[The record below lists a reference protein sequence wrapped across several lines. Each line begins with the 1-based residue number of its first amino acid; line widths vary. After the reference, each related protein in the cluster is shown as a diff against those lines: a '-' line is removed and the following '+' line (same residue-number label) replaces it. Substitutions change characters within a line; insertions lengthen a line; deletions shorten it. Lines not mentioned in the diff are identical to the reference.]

1 MAMAWQLQEQEEA
14 RRLRALL
21 QQQQQEEEETRNL
34 RVGLRQH
41 GAPRWEAVRTDAS
54 FVERSR
60 RRKPGAMK
68 AQERYLRRDVHCG
81 VASCAACRHT
91 RALLPAQVLPRV
103 SDGEYVVPDAF
114 SLLQCMELLEEEA
127 LFCRAAPRLLVL
139 ESVLQAALRLA
150 PSRDASRLR
159 KFFRGEDQRTEG
171 GVRIFLFPDQHHL
184 ETFVEPTGMD
194 ELQTVRDDRAVLKT
208 VEWYATQGHF
218 PPEARVVFMTR
229 DVDASVS
236 VQLAAAVNAQAVTC
250 ETFLA
255 ERLPKDSADT
265 AFLMELAANTAEAVR
280 YEEAQRLPDEN
291 GNVLSSQSEFTPH
304 LKPAQL
310 EEALAQ
316 PSSRVLAGKL
326 EVSAHNPMEAY
337 VVVEGPHA
345 VDKVFVFGRA
355 AMNRGVHGDRVAVEV
370 LPKAH
375 WRAPQSDRLLVHYTQ
390 DEDEHQH
397 EAESVESE
405 IDEQVPGSIPT
416 GQVVGILS
424 RSPRYHVAT
433 VIASTVNAGDDY
445 ALAVPMDLR
454 LPKIRLRSQR
464 LDALLDKRLKV
475 VIDNWA
481 TDSSYPNGHYVG
493 ILGAPGSLQTELSA
507 LLVDNEVEEAPFSEA
522 ALACL
527 PSSDDCPIDIEGGCV
542 AECST
547 AKRPT
552 RCGLL
557 NWKIPDEEIPRRRD
571 LRKTHRVFS
580 VDPHGCQDI
589 DDAMSIQ
596 RLPNGN
602 VELGVHIAD
611 VSYFVKHGSALDLEG
626 RRRGTTV
633 YLVGQRLD
641 MLPSVLSAD
650 LCSLHENR
658 DRFAVSVMC
667 ELDGGTYEIV
677 ENSTWFGRTII
688 RNCSSMTYEQAHRL
702 LQGVNADADDS
713 PRRGSARSQ
722 LPPSEHAEGVAGGRI
737 PMKLQQLI
745 REDLRI
751 LTDVGR
757 RLGRTRG
764 SHGGLDLSKQEEVR
778 FSLNV
783 SELGQEDVDITVK
796 ESLEIHGTIAELMI
810 FANSTVAR
818 KLVERFPTH
827 ALLRR
832 HPPPS
837 GDRFTQLVQ
846 LAKARDVVID
856 ATNNFTLQQS
866 LAAAERSG
874 RMDSKTMSLLKS
886 LAVRV
891 MTEAEYVS
899 SGAVAAVDAAS
910 SNGDV
915 TRFAH
920 YGLGLQYYTHFTSPI
935 RRYADVIVHRQLL
948 AAIASPTLPPSSAL
962 QRPSAKTSA
971 SLVLPKT
978 LAPSVLESEDDEDF
992 LDDLISSVD
1001 SQLQVSTAAPAKEAA
1016 TPVVDEAITD
1026 GDNLFPPEELVP
1038 LSRHLNKKNR
1048 QAKLAAHACDE
1059 LFLALYFSSH
1069 TVKVPAIIT
1078 ALKQNGFI
1086 VYVPKYDLRAPVY
1099 LRDKSGVVQ
1108 VDPLLLGVRIVDTD
1122 PATGAFAGAEC
1133 IRRIPQARLI
1143 WDDTEHETLEVVA
1156 PDDKRTVFR
1165 ILDEVEVQVS
1175 CDLTASGA
1183 RVPRLQLLLVGRASA
1198 TRKKHIA
1205 SSLSELQRVVQTKC
1219 EADSSPDTTMEIEN
1233 LKPSSVE
1240 EESSATNLY
1249 ELLLDAP
1256 NLSPSTKNLARR
1268 KMTQEEEEGKKKKPG
1283 FKRKG
1288 PGRLVFGN
1296 FSTNSRRH
1304 YQHKLAQYMDERS
1317 EAREEELS
1325 IQRFANGSSAMTSAQ
1340 EARRAE
1346 REALVR
1352 TQKLAAEK
1360 RHDRINR
1367 RNKAG
1372 K

>member
-1 MAMAWQLQEQEEA
+1 MATAWQLQEQEEA
-14 RRLRALL
+14 RRLRAQLQA
-21 QQQQQEEEETRNL
+21 QQQQQEEERKL
-34 RVGLRQH
+34 RVGLRQR
-41 GAPRWEAVRTDAS
+41 GAPRWEAVRTDAN

-60 RRKPGAMK
+60 RRKPGAVK

-81 VASCAACRHT
+81 VAACAACRRA
-91 RALLPAQVLPRV
+91 RALLPPQLLPRAN
-103 SDGEYVVPDAF
+103 DGEYVVPDAL
-114 SLLQCMELLEEEA
+114 SLLQCMELLEEET
-127 LFCRAAPRLLVL
+127 LLSRAAPRLLVL
-139 ESVLQAALRLA
+139 ESVLLAALRLA

-159 KFFRGEDQRTEG
+159 KFFRGEDQRTDG
-171 GVRIFLFPDQHHL
+171 GVSVYLFPDQHHV
-184 ETFVEPTGMD
+184 ETFVEPAVMD

-208 VEWYATQGHF
+208 LEWYVTQGHL

-229 DVDASVS
+229 DVDAAVS

-250 ETFLA
+250 ETFLV
-255 ERLPKDSADT
+255 ERLPKHSADT
-265 AFLMELAANTAEAVR
+265 AFLLELAANTAEAVR

-291 GNVLSSQSEFTPH
+291 GNVVGSQAEFAPH

-316 PSSRVLAGKL
+316 RSSRVLAGKL
-326 EVSAHNPMEAY
+326 EISAFNPMEAY
-337 VVVEGPHA
+337 VIVEGPHA
-345 VDKVFVFGRA
+345 VEKVFVFGRA
-355 AMNRGVHGDRVAVEV
+355 AMNRGVHGDRVAVEI

-375 WRAPQSDRLLVHYTQ
+375 WRAPKSDRLLVHYTQ
-390 DEDEHQH
+390 DEDQHQH
-397 EAESVESE
+397 ESESAGSE
-405 IDEQVPGSIPT
+405 VDEQEPGAIPT
-416 GQVVGILS
+416 GQVVGIIS

-445 ALAVPMDLR
+445 ALAVPMDIR
-454 LPKIRLRSQR
+454 LPKVRLRSQR

-475 VIDNWA
+475 VIDSWA
-481 TDSSYPNGHYVG
+481 ADSSYPNGHYVG
-493 ILGAPGSLQTELSA
+493 ILGASGSLQTELSA

-527 PSSDDCPIDIEGGCV
+527 PSSDECPIDIEGGCV

-547 AKRPT
+547 AKRPA
-552 RCGLL
+552 RWGLL
-557 NWKIPDEEIPRRRD
+557 NWKVPEEEVPRRRD

-611 VSYFVKHGSALDLEG
+611 VSYFVEHGSALDLEG

-667 ELDGGTYEIV
+667 ELDGKTFDV
-677 ENSTWFGRTII
+677 VDNSTWFGRTII

-702 LQGVNADADDS
+702 LQGVNANADDS
-713 PRRGSARSQ
+713 PLRGSMRSQ
-722 LPPSEHAEGVAGGRI
+722 PPPSEHLEGVAGGRI

-745 REDLRI
+745 REDLCI

-757 RLGRTRG
+757 RLARTRG
-764 SHGGLDLSKQEEVR
+764 SQGGLDLSKQEEVR

-783 SELGQEDVDITVK
+783 SELGQEDVEITVK

-846 LAKARDVVID
+846 LAQARDIIID

-899 SGAVAAVDAAS
+899 SGAVAAGDDAS

-948 AAIASPTLPPSSAL
+948 AAIASPIPG
-962 QRPSAKTSA
+962 TSTSQPGTTTPA
-971 SLVLPKT
+971 APLVLPKT
-978 LAPSVLESEDDEDF
+978 LAPSVLDNDEDEDF

-1001 SQLQVSTAAPAKEAA
+1001 SQLQVSIAPPIKEAIP
-1016 TPVVDEAITD
+1016 TTNDEAIMD

-1086 VYVPKYDLRAPVY
+1086 VYIPKYDLRAPVY
-1099 LRDKSGVVQ
+1099 LRDKNGAVQ
-1108 VDPLLLGVRIVDTD
+1108 MDPLLLGVRIVDTD
-1122 PATGAFAGAEC
+1122 PATGAFVGAEC
-1133 IRRIPQARLI
+1133 IRKIPQARI
-1143 WDDTEHETLEVVA
+1143 VWDGTEQKTLEVVA
-1156 PDDKRTVFR
+1156 PDDKSTVFH

-1175 CDLTASGA
+1175 CELSASGA
-1183 RVPRLQLLLVGRASA
+1183 RVPQLQLLLVGRASA

-1205 SSLSELQRVVQTKC
+1205 SSLSELQRVVQTKS
-1219 EADSSPDTTMEIEN
+1219 EAESGLDTMIGVGQSKATTSDDE
-1233 LKPSSVE
+1233 K
-1240 EESSATNLY
+1240 SSATNLY
-1249 ELLLDAP
+1249 QLLLDGP

-1268 KMTQEEEEGKKKKPG
+1268 KPAPEEEGKKKPG
-1283 FKRKG
+1283 FKRRG

-1304 YQHKLAQYMDERS
+1304 YQHKLAQYMDGRS
-1317 EAREEELS
+1317 EAREEELN
-1325 IQRFANGSSAMTSAQ
+1325 IQRFADGFSAMTSAQ

-1367 RNKAG
+1367 RMKAG

>member
-1 MAMAWQLQEQEEA
+1 MATPWQLQEQEDA

-21 QQQQQEEEETRNL
+21 QRQQQEEAVVRQL
-34 RVGLRQH
+34 RVGLRQR
-41 GAPRWEAVRTDAS
+41 GAPRWEGVRTDAS

-81 VASCAACRHT
+81 VAFCAVCRHE
-91 RALLPAQVLPRV
+91 RALLPAQVLPSVRG
-103 SDGEYVVPDAF
+103 GEYVVPDAL

-127 LFCRAAPRLLVL
+127 LLSRAAPRLLVL

-159 KFFRGEDQRTEG
+159 KFFRGEDQRTGG
-171 GVRIFLFPDQHHL
+171 GVSVYLFPDQHHA
-184 ETFVEPTGMD
+184 ETFVDMD
-194 ELQTVRDDRAVLKT
+194 ALQASRDDRAVRKT
-208 VEWYATQGHF
+208 VEWYATQGHL
-218 PPEARVVFMTR
+218 PPQAKLVFMTR
-229 DVDASVS
+229 DVDAPVS
-236 VQLAAAVNAQAVTC
+236 VQLAASVNAQAVTC

-255 ERLPKDSADT
+255 ERLPVNSADT
-265 AFLMELAANTAEAVR
+265 AFLLELAANTAEAVR
-280 YEEAQRLPDEN
+280 FEEAQRLPDEE
-291 GNVLSSQSEFTPH
+291 GNVVGSQREFAPH
-304 LKPAQL
+304 LKPVQL
-310 EEALAQ
+310 EESLAQ
-316 PSSRVLAGKL
+316 PSSRILAGKL
-326 EVSAHNPMEAY
+326 QVSTHNPMEAY
-337 VVVEGPHA
+337 VLVEGPHA
-345 VDKVFVFGRA
+345 IEKVFVFGRA

-370 LPKAH
+370 LRKDY

-390 DEDEHQH
+390 DEDHD
-397 EAESVESE
+397 AESVESE
-405 IDEQVPGSIPT
+405 VEEEDPGAIPT

-424 RSPRYHVAT
+424 RSSRYHVAT
-433 VIASTVNAGDDY
+433 VIASTVSAGDDY
-445 ALAVPMDLR
+445 ALAVPMDVR
-454 LPKIRLRSQR
+454 LPKVRLRSQR

-475 VIDNWA
+475 VIDSWA
-481 TDSSYPNGHYVG
+481 ADSSYPNGHYVG

-527 PSSDDCPIDIEGGCV
+527 PSSDECPIDIEGGCV

-547 AKRPT
+547 AKRPA

-557 NWKIPDEEIPRRRD
+557 NWKVPEEEIPRRRD

-589 DDAMSIQ
+589 DDAMSIR

-611 VSYFVKHGSALDLEG
+611 VSYFVEHESALDLEG

-667 ELDGGTYEIV
+667 ELDGKTYDVV

-702 LQGVNADADDS
+702 LQGVNADADDP

-722 LPPSEHAEGVAGGRI
+722 TSSDEHLEGVAGGRI
-737 PMKLQQLI
+737 PLKLQQDI
-745 REDLRI
+745 REDLLI

-764 SHGGLDLSKQEEVR
+764 SQGGLDLSKQEEVR
-778 FSLNV
+778 FALNV
-783 SELGQEDVDITVK
+783 SELGQENVEITVK

-810 FANSTVAR
+810 FANSAVAR
-818 KLVERFPTH
+818 KIVERFPTH

-837 GDRFTQLVQ
+837 GDRFTHLVQ
-846 LAKARDVVID
+846 LAQARDVVID

-874 RMDSKTMSLLKS
+874 RMESKTMSLLKS

-899 SGAVAAVDAAS
+899 SGAVAAGDAAS
-910 SNGDV
+910 ANGDV

-948 AAIASPTLPPSSAL
+948 ASIAAPCPPSKSAS
-962 QRPSAKTSA
+962 QRPATKNSAP
-971 SLVLPKT
+971 LLLPKT
-978 LAPSVLESEDDEDF
+978 LAPSVLETEDDEDF
-992 LDDLISSVD
+992 LDGLISSVD
-1001 SQLQVSTAAPAKEAA
+1001 SQLQVTTDPLAQTEVATAA
-1016 TPVVDEAITD
+1016 VDEAIMG
-1026 GDNLFPPEELVP
+1026 GDNLFPPQELVP
-1038 LSRHLNKKNR
+1038 LARHLNMKNR

-1108 VDPLLLGVRIVDTD
+1108 MDPLLLGVRIVDTD
-1122 PATGAFAGAEC
+1122 PATGAFTGAEC
-1133 IRRIPQARLI
+1133 IRRIPQAQLI
-1143 WDDTEHETLEVVA
+1143 WNDTDRETLEVVA
-1156 PDDKRTVFR
+1156 PEAKRSVFH

-1175 CDLTASGA
+1175 CDLTTSGA
-1183 RVPRLQLLLVGRASA
+1183 RVPKLQLLLVGRASA
-1198 TRKKHIA
+1198 THKKHIV
-1205 SSLSELQRVVQTKC
+1205 SSLSELQRVVQMRS
-1219 EADSSPDTTMEIEN
+1219 EADNIPRSSKDVKASERST
-1233 LKPSSVE
+1233 VG
-1240 EESSATNLY
+1240 EESSVSNLY
-1249 ELLLDAP
+1249 QLLLDAA
-1256 NLSPSTKNLARR
+1256 NLSPSTKSLACR
-1268 KMTQEEEEGKKKKPG
+1268 KPTPEEEDDKKKKKPG
-1283 FKRKG
+1283 LKRRG

-1325 IQRFANGSSAMTSAQ
+1325 IQRSSNGSSAMTSAQ

-1367 RNKAG
+1367 RSKAG